1 MRKEARTLNSENNTR
16 KRVPKPVR
24 RRQKAKRVGS
34 GFVLLI
40 LAAVLAIGGTLAYI
54 IANTEEVRNKFTPG
68 EVRCEVVEQWEE
80 PHKVKS
86 DVKIKNTGNTAAYIR
101 ATYVVT
107 WQKEDGTVNGKMP
120 VAGTDYTID
129 VESAKERGWMLIDGY
144 WYYTSP
150 VSAGGETG
158 VLIASCKLAEGAAV
172 PTGYHLSV
180 EIIASAIQ
188 SEPASVVAEKWHVAV
203 DNGEITGAAASADTT
218 KGA

>member
-1 MRKEARTLNSENNTR
+1 MNSENNTR

-54 IANTEEVRNKFTPG
+54 IANTVSVENKFTPG
-68 EVRCEVVEQWEE
+68 EVRCEVEE
-80 PHKVKS
+80 TFKNNVKS

-107 WQKEDGTVNGKMP
+107 WQKDDGTVNGKMP
-120 VAGTDYTID
+120 VVGTDYTI
-129 VESAKERGWMLIDGY
+129 EFAENSGWKLIGDY

-150 VSAGGETG
+150 VAAGGETG
-158 VLIASCKLAEGAAV
+158 VLIASCKLAEGTAV

-203 DNGEITGAAASADTT
+203 DNGKITGAAASADTT

>member
-1 MRKEARTLNSENNTR
+1 MNSENNTR
-16 KRVPKPVR
+16 KRVPKPVK

-40 LAAVLAIGGTLAYI
+40 LAMVLAIGGTLAYI
-54 IANTEEVRNKFTPG
+54 IANTVSVENKFTPG
-68 EVRCEVVEQWEE
+68 EVRCEVEE
-80 PHKVKS
+80 TFKHNVKS

-107 WQKEDGTVNGKMP
+107 WQKEDGTVNGTVNGKMP
-120 VAGTDYTID
+120 VVGTDYTI
-129 VESAKERGWMLIDGY
+129 EFAENSGWKLIGDY

-150 VSAGGETG
+150 VAAGGETG

>member
-1 MRKEARTLNSENNTR
+1 MNSENNTR
-16 KRVPKPVR
+16 KRVPKPVK

-54 IANTEEVRNKFTPG
+54 IANTVSVENKFTPG
-68 EVRCEVVEQWEE
+68 EVRCEVEE
-80 PHKVKS
+80 TFKNNVKS

-107 WQKEDGTVNGKMP
+107 WQKDDGTVNGKMP
-120 VAGTDYTID
+120 VVGTDYTI
-129 VESAKERGWMLIDGY
+129 EFAENSGWKLIGDY

-150 VSAGGETG
+150 VAAGGETG
-158 VLIASCKLAEGAAV
+158 VLIASCELAEGAAV

>member
-1 MRKEARTLNSENNTR
+1 MNSENNTR

-40 LAAVLAIGGTLAYI
+40 LAVVLAIGGTLAYI

-203 DNGEITGAAASADTT
+203 DNGEITGAATSADTT

>member
-1 MRKEARTLNSENNTR
+1 MNSENNTR
-16 KRVPKPVR
+16 KRVPKPVK

-40 LAAVLAIGGTLAYI
+40 LAVVLAIGGTLAYI
-54 IANTEEVRNKFTPG
+54 IANTEEVKNKFTPG
-68 EVRCEVVEQWEE
+68 EVRCEVLEDFD
-80 PHKVKS
+80 KITKS
-86 DVKIKNTGNTAAYIR
+86 NVRIKNTGNTAAYIR

-107 WQKEDGTVNGKMP
+107 WQKEDGTVNAKMP
-120 VAGTDYTID
+120 VAKTDYTIKFAD
-129 VESAKERGWMLIDGY
+129 DSDWIQIGDY
-144 WYYTSP
+144 WYYTLP
-150 VSAGGETG
+150 VLPFEAGVETGETG

>member
-1 MRKEARTLNSENNTR
+1 MNSENNTR

-54 IANTEEVRNKFTPG
+54 IANTVSVENKFTPG
-68 EVRCEVVEQWEE
+68 EVRCEVLEDFD
-80 PHKVKS
+80 KITKS
-86 DVKIKNTGNTAAYIR
+86 NVRIKNTGNTAAYIR

-107 WQKEDGTVNGKMP
+107 WQKDDGTVNGKMP
-120 VAGTDYTID
+120 VVGTDYTI
-129 VESAKERGWMLIDGY
+129 EFAENSGWELIGDY

-150 VSAGGETG
+150 VAAGGETE
-158 VLIASCKLAEGAAV
+158 VLIASCKLAEGTAV

-203 DNGEITGAAASADTT
+203 DNGKITGAAASADTT

>member
-1 MRKEARTLNSENNTR
+1 MNSENNTR
-16 KRVPKPVR
+16 KRVPKPVK

-40 LAAVLAIGGTLAYI
+40 LAVVLAIGGTLAYI
-54 IANTEEVRNKFTPG
+54 IANTVSVENKFTPG
-68 EVRCEVVEQWEE
+68 EVRCEVEE
-80 PHKVKS
+80 TFKHNVKS

-107 WQKEDGTVNGKMP
+107 WQKDDGTVNGKMP
-120 VAGTDYTID
+120 VVGTDYTIVFAD
-129 VESAKERGWMLIDGY
+129 NTGWELIGDY

-150 VSAGGETG
+150 VAAGGETG

-203 DNGEITGAAASADTT
+203 DNGKITGAAASADTT

>member
-1 MRKEARTLNSENNTR
+1 MNSENNTR
-16 KRVPKPVR
+16 KRVPKPVK

-40 LAAVLAIGGTLAYI
+40 LAVVLAIGGTLAYI
-54 IANTEEVRNKFTPG
+54 IANTASVENKFTPG
-68 EVRCEVVEQWEE
+68 EVRCEVLEDFD
-80 PHKVKS
+80 KITKS
-86 DVKIKNTGNTAAYIR
+86 NVRIKNTGNTAAYIR

-120 VAGTDYTID
+120 VVGTDYTI
-129 VESAKERGWMLIDGY
+129 EFAENSGWKLIGDY

-150 VSAGGETG
+150 VAAGDETED
-158 VLIASCKLAEGAAV
+158 LIASCKLAEGAAV

>member
-16 KRVPKPVR
+16 KRVPKPVK

-40 LAAVLAIGGTLAYI
+40 LAVVLAIGGTLAYI
-54 IANTEEVRNKFTPG
+54 IANTASVENKFTPG
-68 EVRCEVVEQWEE
+68 EVRCEVEE
-80 PHKVKS
+80 TFKNNVKS

-107 WQKEDGTVNGKMP
+107 WQKDDGTVNGKMP
-120 VAGTDYTID
+120 VVGTDYTI
-129 VESAKERGWMLIDGY
+129 EFAENSGWELIGDY

-150 VSAGGETG
+150 VAAGGETG

-203 DNGEITGAAASADTT
+203 DNGKITGAAVSADTT

>member
-1 MRKEARTLNSENNTR
+1 MNSENNTR

-40 LAAVLAIGGTLAYI
+40 LAVVLAIGGTLAYI
-54 IANTEEVRNKFTPG
+54 IANTASVENKFTPG
-68 EVRCEVVEQWEE
+68 EVRCEVEE
-80 PHKVKS
+80 TFKNNVKS

-107 WQKEDGTVNGKMP
+107 WQKDDGTVNGKMP
-120 VAGTDYTID
+120 VVGTDYTI
-129 VESAKERGWMLIDGY
+129 VFAENSGWKLIGDY

-150 VSAGGETG
+150 VAAGGETG

>member
-1 MRKEARTLNSENNTR
+1 MNSENNTR

-54 IANTEEVRNKFTPG
+54 IANTASVENKFTPG
-68 EVRCEVVEQWEE
+68 EVRCEVEE
-80 PHKVKS
+80 TFKHNVKS

-107 WQKEDGTVNGKMP
+107 WQKDDGTVNGKMP
-120 VAGTDYTID
+120 VVGTDYTIEFAENSD
-129 VESAKERGWMLIDGY
+129 WKLIGDY

-150 VSAGGETG
+150 VAAGGETG

-203 DNGEITGAAASADTT
+203 DNGEITGAATSADTT

>member
-1 MRKEARTLNSENNTR
+1 MNSENNTR
-16 KRVPKPVR
+16 KRVPKPVK

-40 LAAVLAIGGTLAYI
+40 LAVVLAIGGTLAYI
-54 IANTEEVRNKFTPG
+54 IANTEEVKNKFTPG
-68 EVRCEVVEQWEE
+68 EVRCEVDEQFDKL
-80 PHKVKS
+80 HKVKS

-120 VAGTDYTID
+120 VAGTDYTI
-129 VESAKERGWMLIDGY
+129 EFAENTGWKLIGDY

-150 VSAGGETG
+150 VAAGGETG
-158 VLIASCKLAEGAAV
+158 VLIASCKLAESAAV
-172 PTGYHLSV
+172 PKDYHLSV

-188 SEPASVVAEKWHVAV
+188 SEPKSVVAEKWKVNVV
-203 DNGEITGAAASADTT
+203 DGKIAA

>member
-1 MRKEARTLNSENNTR
+1 MNSENNTR

-40 LAAVLAIGGTLAYI
+40 LAVVLAIGGTLAYI
-54 IANTEEVRNKFTPG
+54 IANTVSVENKFTPG
-68 EVRCEVVEQWEE
+68 EVRCEVEE
-80 PHKVKS
+80 TFKNNVKS

-107 WQKEDGTVNGKMP
+107 WQKDDGTVNGKMP
-120 VAGTDYTID
+120 VVGTDYTI
-129 VESAKERGWMLIDGY
+129 EFAENSGWKLIGDY

-150 VSAGGETG
+150 VAAGGETG

-203 DNGEITGAAASADTT
+203 DNGKITGAAASADTT

>member
-1 MRKEARTLNSENNTR
+1 MNSENNTR

-54 IANTEEVRNKFTPG
+54 IANTVSVENKFTPG
-68 EVRCEVVEQWEE
+68 EVRCEVLEDFD
-80 PHKVKS
+80 KITKS
-86 DVKIKNTGNTAAYIR
+86 NVRIKNTGNTAAYIR

-107 WQKEDGTVNGKMP
+107 WQKEDGKEDGTVNGKMP
-120 VAGTDYTID
+120 VVGTDYTI
-129 VESAKERGWMLIDGY
+129 EFAENSGWKKIGDY

-150 VSAGGETG
+150 VAAGGETG
-158 VLIASCKLAEGAAV
+158 VLIASCKLAEGTAV

-203 DNGEITGAAASADTT
+203 DNGKITGAAASADTT

>member
-1 MRKEARTLNSENNTR
+1 MNSENNTR
-16 KRVPKPVR
+16 KRVPKPVK

-40 LAAVLAIGGTLAYI
+40 LAVVLAIGGTLAYI
-54 IANTEEVRNKFTPG
+54 IANTVSVENKFTPG
-68 EVRCEVVEQWEE
+68 EVSCEVVEQWEE

-86 DVKIKNTGNTAAYIR
+86 NVRIKNTGNTAAYIR

-107 WQKEDGTVNGKMP
+107 WQKENGTVNGKMP
-120 VAGTDYTID
+120 VVGTDYTIVFAD
-129 VESAKERGWMLIDGY
+129 NTGWKKIGDY

-150 VSAGGETG
+150 VAAGGETG

-188 SEPASVVAEKWHVAV
+188 SEPDTVVAEKWKVNVV
-203 DNGEITGAAASADTT
+203 DGKIAA

>member
-1 MRKEARTLNSENNTR
+1 MNSENNTR
-16 KRVPKPVR
+16 KRVPKPVK

-54 IANTEEVRNKFTPG
+54 IANTASVENKFTPG
-68 EVRCEVVEQWEE
+68 EVRCEVEE
-80 PHKVKS
+80 TFKNNVKS

-107 WQKEDGTVNGKMP
+107 WQKDDGTVNGKMP
-120 VAGTDYTID
+120 VVGTDYTI
-129 VESAKERGWMLIDGY
+129 EFTENSGWKLIGDY

-150 VSAGGETG
+150 VAAGGETG

-203 DNGEITGAAASADTT
+203 DNGKITGAAASADTT

>member
-1 MRKEARTLNSENNTR
+1 MNSENNTR
-16 KRVPKPVR
+16 KRVPKPVK

-40 LAAVLAIGGTLAYI
+40 LAVVLAIGGTLAYI
-54 IANTEEVRNKFTPG
+54 IANTASVENKFTPG
-68 EVRCEVVEQWEE
+68 EVRCEVEE
-80 PHKVKS
+80 TFKNNVKS

-107 WQKEDGTVNGKMP
+107 WQKDDGTVNGKMP
-120 VAGTDYTID
+120 VVGTDYTI
-129 VESAKERGWMLIDGY
+129 EFAENSGWKLIGDY

-150 VSAGGETG
+150 VAAGGETG

-203 DNGEITGAAASADTT
+203 DNGKITGAAASADTT